1 MLSGCPRQSVVVNVV
16 SVLLVLLEVRR
27 PLPQNQGYY
36 SDQVSE
42 VSEGQG
48 RTGQV
53 RSRGHCHRIRGT
65 TQIRSVRSAKVRAG
79 QVRPRDHDLRIED
92 SALIRPAQVR
102 RGQDRTD

>member
-48 RTGQV
+48 RTGQKAMTSEPRILF
-53 RSRGHCHRIRGT
+53 RSSI
-65 TQIRSVRSAKVRAG
+65 
-79 QVRPRDHDLRIED
+79 D
-92 SALIRPAQVR
+92 
-102 RGQDRTD
+102 

>member
-42 VSEGQG
+42 VSEGQA
-48 RTGQV
+48 GQV
-53 RSRGHCHRIRGT
+53 RSRGHCHRIRDT
-65 TQIRSVRSAKVRAG
+65 SQIRLVRSAKVRQVKSG
-79 QVRPRDHDLRIED
+79 QEDIATEPGILLR
-92 SALIRPAQVR
+92 S
-102 RGQDRTD
+102 GQ